1 MNIDIL
7 HRPTALENLL
17 AGRIW
22 PVKLRKQLSYGTN
35 FVRLDSFYC
44 VKKQLQAI
52 SEYYKVSL
60 VHSYAVQ

>member
-22 PVKLRKQLSYGTN
+22 PAGRRLPMHGLWGINLSTGNGKYIPSDI
-35 FVRLDSFYC
+35 L
-44 VKKQLQAI
+44 
-52 SEYYKVSL
+52 SL
-60 VHSYAVQ
+60 VCKKLCFFSD